1 MITPDGSKVI
11 VTKTVTGQADTT
23 ASVLEYSTRTGQVVA
38 TVAPPLTSLTPGP
51 LCQELWTDPSGE
63 QVMAWCQHGEK
74 YDQGHVSPVT
84 LYLHMN
90 GTDILAFAW

>member
-1 MITPDGSKVI
+1 VW
-11 VTKTVTGQADTT
+11 TG
-23 ASVLEYSTRTGQVVA
+23 
-38 TVAPPLTSLTPGP
+38 
-51 LCQELWTDPSGE
+51 PSGE

-74 YDQGHVSPVT
+74 YDRGQVGPVT